1 MAGGIPTA
9 FQIGAAVTPAQA
21 AANYKAKASSAGTWW
36 ATKYLMAKTDPF
48 NAAAAAAD
56 TWLANINNAG
66 TAGFKAGLA
75 RVNRAA
81 VANLVS
87 TQGASL
93 YNAGITNKGA
103 TKYAAA
109 AQGLIPA
116 LQQIAANLP
125 PRGTLQQN
133 LARATQQATQAAAL
147 RSKFR
152 AGSSGS

>member
-1 MAGGIPTA
+1 MAGLPTS
-9 FQIGAAVTPAQA
+9 FQIGAAVTPTQA
-21 AANYKAKASSAGTWW
+21 AANYKSKASSAGTWW
-36 ATKYLMAKTDPF
+36 ATKYLMSKTDPF
-48 NAAAAAAD
+48 TAASNAAD
-56 TWLANINNAG
+56 TWLSNINQAG

-75 RVNRAA
+75 RVNRSA
-81 VANLVS
+81 VAALVS
-87 TQGASL
+87 TQGPAL

-103 TKYAAA
+103 TKYASA

-125 PRGTLQQN
+125 PRGTLSQN

-147 RSKFR
+147 RGKFR